1 MMERVVALR
10 EVEVVIIRMSQL
22 QILDATG
29 AQVISDMITSLE
41 RRGITVLVKGIQPR
55 HLTIAERVGVL
66 RSLRHQNHLF
76 DDLDSAAAHARSHV
90 ARAAA

>member
-1 MMERVVALR
+1 
-10 EVEVVIIRMSQL
+10 MSQL

-29 AQVISDMITSLE
+29 AQVITDMIQSLE

-55 HLTIAERVGVL
+55 HLKLAEHVGVL

-76 DDLDSAAAHARSHV
+76 GDLDAAVAHARSHV
-90 ARAAA
+90 LRAA